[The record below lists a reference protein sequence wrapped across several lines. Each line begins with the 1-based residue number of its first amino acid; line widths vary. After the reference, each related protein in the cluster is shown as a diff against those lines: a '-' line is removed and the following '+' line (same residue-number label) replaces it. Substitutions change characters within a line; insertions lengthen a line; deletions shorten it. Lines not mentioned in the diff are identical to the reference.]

1 MTQAKRVHSTPRKTA
16 SKSKRAN
23 APKSPKSTQSAD
35 AERSRLY
42 GSLENPVCE
51 CARMAEIAMDA
62 QAAQADYARF
72 AVDKLCDM
80 VLSLRD
86 YGRPA
91 MPIME
96 RSWCHDHRKTNV
108 SAA

>member
-1 MTQAKRVHSTPRKTA
+1 MTQADSVLSTPRKTA

-23 APKSPKSTQSAD
+23 APKSTATAD
-35 AERSRLY
+35 AERARLY

-62 QAAQADYARF
+62 CSTANF
-72 AVDKLCDM
+72 AVGKLCDM
-80 VLSLRD
+80 VLSLRKFY

-91 MPIME
+91 MPIMD
-96 RSWCHDHRKTNV
+96 RS
-108 SAA
+108 

>member
-1 MTQAKRVHSTPRKTA
+1 LE
-16 SKSKRAN
+16 RAN
-23 APKSPKSTQSAD
+23 APKSTLSVD
-35 AERSRLY
+35 AERARLY

-51 CARMAEIAMDA
+51 CARTAQIAMDA
-62 QAAQADYARF
+62 KAAQADYATF

-80 VLSLRD
+80 VLSLREFY

-96 RSWCHDHRKTNV
+96 RS
-108 SAA
+108 

>member
-1 MTQAKRVHSTPRKTA
+1 MTKAKRVHSTPRKTA

-23 APKSPKSTQSAD
+23 APKSTAAAD
-35 AERSRLY
+35 AERARLY

-62 QAAQADYARF
+62 CSTEADYANF
-72 AVDKLCDM
+72 AVGKLCDM
-80 VLSLRD
+80 VLSLREFY

-91 MPIME
+91 MPIMD
-96 RSWCHDHRKTNV
+96 RS
-108 SAA
+108 

>member
-1 MTQAKRVHSTPRKTA
+1 MAKAKRVHSTPRKTA

-23 APKSPKSTQSAD
+23 ASKSTRAAD
-35 AERSRLY
+35 AERARLY

-62 QAAQADYARF
+62 HSAQADYATF
-72 AVDKLCDM
+72 ATNKRCDI
-80 VLSLRD
+80 VLSLREFY
-86 YGRPA
+86 YGRPG

-96 RSWCHDHRKTNV
+96 RS
-108 SAA
+108 

>member
-1 MTQAKRVHSTPRKTA
+1 MAKAKRVHSTPRKTA

-23 APKSPKSTQSAD
+23 APKSTLSAD
-35 AERSRLY
+35 AERARLY

-51 CARMAEIAMDA
+51 CARMAEIVMDA
-62 QAAQADYARF
+62 RAAQADYATF
-72 AVDKLCDM
+72 AVDKVCDM
-80 VLSLRD
+80 VLSLREFY

-96 RSWCHDHRKTNV
+96 RS
-108 SAA
+108 